1 MDSGIIYYR
10 LWKIEVR
17 HTFIEL
23 PADPVQ
29 LLLQGEKN
37 ESDPQNT
44 SVIDIWLKFV
54 KGLKKEVLPKQEIT
68 TALVKAMRQSGGL
81 N

>member
-1 MDSGIIYYR
+1 MDSSIIYYR

-17 HTFIEL
+17 HTFTEL

-29 LLLQGEKN
+29 LLLQGEN
-37 ESDPQNT
+37 DESDPQNT
-44 SVIDIWLKFV
+44 SVVDIWLKFV

-68 TALVKAMRQSGGL
+68 TALVEALRESGNL

>member
-1 MDSGIIYYR
+1 MIYYR

-17 HTFIEL
+17 HTFTEL

-29 LLLQGEKN
+29 LLLQGEKD
-37 ESDPQNT
+37 EIDPQNS

-54 KGLKKEVLPKQEIT
+54 KGLKKEVLPEQEIT
-68 TALVKAMRQSGGL
+68 TALVQALRESGNL